1 MLSSAQ
7 DITAIRSRV
16 RQTLDKGVQIDLST
30 EPCKR
35 YLRRHVNRKVAVVIL
50 YADIDGSTRMSMAI
64 PASDFATILH
74 IFSQEM
80 TLAASESGGYTLKY
94 VGDAVIALFPAQHD
108 KQQAS
113 KNTVECARLM
123 HDIIR
128 DGINPEL
135 RARGLPELR
144 IKVSIDYGDVQV
156 VLYGKSLERSHIDIV
171 GSSISAAAKM
181 ISLVPSGQIVVGEC
195 ILQNLIGVMPP
206 DSFTRLEADTSR
218 WSYGSGGKGSYSLY
232 LLKTC

>member
-1 MLSSAQ
+1 LLSSAQ
-7 DITAIRSRV
+7 DIKAIRSRV

-35 YLRRHVNRKVAVVIL
+35 YLRRHVNRKVNVVIL
-50 YADIDGSTRMSMAI
+50 YADIDGSTKMSMTI

-80 TLAASESGGYTLKY
+80 TLAASECGAYTLKY
-94 VGDAVIALFPAQHD
+94 VGDAIIALFPAHYD

-113 KNTVECARLM
+113 KNSIECAKLM
-123 HDIIR
+123 LDIIR

-135 RARGLPELR
+135 REHGLPELR

-181 ISLVPSGQIVVGEC
+181 ISFAPSGQIVVGES
-195 ILQNLIGVMPP
+195 LMRNLTGVLSP
-206 DSFTRLEADTSR
+206 DCFTKLEADTSE
-218 WSYGSGGKGSYSLY
+218 WSYTGSGKGNYSLY
-232 LLKTC
+232 QLKGC

>member
-1 MLSSAQ
+1 MN
-7 DITAIRSRV
+7 AIRARV

-35 YLRRHVNRKVAVVIL
+35 YLRRHVNRKVDVVIL
-50 YADIDGSTRMSMAI
+50 YADIDGSTRMSMSI
-64 PASDFATILH
+64 PPSDFATILH

-80 TLAASESGGYTLKY
+80 TLAASECGAYTLKY
-94 VGDAVIALFPAQHD
+94 VGDAIIALFPAHYD

-113 KNTVECARLM
+113 KNSIECGRLM
-123 HDIIR
+123 HDVIR
-128 DGINPEL
+128 NGINPEL
-135 RARGLPELR
+135 RAHGLPELR

-181 ISLVPSGQIVVGEC
+181 ISFVPSGRIVVGEN
-195 ILQNLIGVMPP
+195 LMQNLTGVLPA
-206 DSFTRLEADTSR
+206 DCFEKLEADTSR
-218 WSYGSGGKGSYSLY
+218 WSYIGEGKRGYSLY
-232 LLKTC
+232 LVNTRQE